1 MHLLFITPYLPSENS
16 GHAGAQL
23 IYRNIVSLAK
33 NHKITLASFINS
45 NEQDEI
51 QPLKQK
57 GISVNTILYPR
68 NQQSIKD
75 KISSGFRN
83 IGPIVSFLMGH
94 EPFFFAKYK
103 KKKMAELISNLV
115 KENIF
120 DIAQVEYNVMYHYV
134 DQIENIPKMIIFH
147 DISTKVYE
155 RGINQGDGTNRRSF
169 AIAKKLEPI
178 IANKFQVVV
187 TLSKEDKSY
196 LFNLGCKT
204 KINVI
209 PPQIRIPQ
217 LIDII
222 KKSNEVC
229 FIGSYNREP
238 NIQAVNILVDE
249 IFPKI
254 NNEIILN
261 IVGMGLSKDTVT
273 KIKGNNRINYLG
285 FIDDIDSFL
294 ATQMLMIAPI
304 RIGAGLK
311 MKIPHALVCSTP
323 VITTDVGAE
332 GIDIN
337 ENNGMWVTTDT
348 IDMIKLINK
357 LLPQNDLLIEKGQ
370 LGRNAVIELFSE
382 GKIIS
387 QFESLYSDLL
397 NK

>member
-1 MHLLFITPYLPSENS
+1 MTPYLPSENS

-23 IYRNIVSLAK
+23 IYRNIVSLAR
-33 NHKITLASFINS
+33 NHNITLASFIDS
-45 NEQDEI
+45 NEQEEKELLEEKDI
-51 QPLKQK
+51 RVHT
-57 GISVNTILYPR
+57 ISYPR
-68 NQQSIKD
+68 NQLSVKGQVA
-75 KISSGFRN
+75 SGIRN
-83 IGPIVSFLMGH
+83 IAPIVSYLTGH

-103 KKKMAELISNLV
+103 KKKMATLISKLIH
-115 KENIF
+115 ENTF
-120 DIAQVEYNVMYHYV
+120 DIAQVEYNVMYHYIA
-134 DQIENIPKMIIFH
+134 QIENIPKLIIFH

-155 RGINQGDGTNRRSF
+155 RGINQGNATNIRSF
-169 AIAKKLEPI
+169 EIAKKLEPI
-178 IANKFQVVV
+178 IANQFQAVV
-187 TLSKEDKSY
+187 TLSKEDRSY
-196 LFNLGCKT
+196 LLDLGCKT
-204 KINVI
+204 KIHVI
-209 PPQIRIPQ
+209 PPQIKIPQ

-222 KKSNEVC
+222 KKTNEVC
-229 FIGSYNREP
+229 FIGSYSREP

-249 IFPKI
+249 IFPKL
-254 NNEIILN
+254 NNEIRLN
-261 IVGMGLSKDTVT
+261 VIGKGLSKDIVT

-337 ENNGMWVTTDT
+337 ENNGMWVTTNI

-357 LLPQNDLLIEKGQ
+357 LLSQNDLLIEKGQ
-370 LGRNAVIELFSE
+370 LGRDAVIELFSE
-382 GKIIS
+382 EKIIS

>member
-1 MHLLFITPYLPSENS
+1 MTPYLPSENS

-23 IYRNIVSLAK
+23 IYRNIVALAR
-33 NHKITLASFINS
+33 NHNITLASFIDS
-45 NEQDEI
+45 NEEEEKE
-51 QPLKQK
+51 LLGQK
-57 GISVNTILYPR
+57 DIRVHTISYPR
-68 NQQSIKD
+68 NQLSVKGQVA
-75 KISSGFRN
+75 SGIRN
-83 IGPIVSFLMGH
+83 ITPIVSYLTGH

-103 KKKMAELISNLV
+103 KKKMAELISKLIH
-115 KENIF
+115 ENTF
-120 DIAQVEYNVMYHYV
+120 DIAQVEYNVMYHYIA
-134 DQIENIPKMIIFH
+134 QIENIPKLITFH

-155 RGINQGDGTNRRSF
+155 RGINQGDTTNIRSF
-169 AIAKKLEPI
+169 EIAKQLEPI
-178 IANKFQVVV
+178 IANQFQAVV
-187 TLSKEDKSY
+187 TLSKEDRSY
-196 LFNLGCKT
+196 LLDLGCRT
-204 KINVI
+204 KIHVI
-209 PPQIRIPQ
+209 PPQIKIPQ

-222 KKSNEVC
+222 KKANEVC

-249 IFPKI
+249 IFPKL
-254 NNEIILN
+254 NNEIKLN
-261 IVGMGLSKDTVT
+261 VIGKGLSKDIVT

-311 MKIPHALVCSTP
+311 MKIPHALACSTP
-323 VITTDVGAE
+323 VVTTDVGAE

-337 ENNGMWVTTDT
+337 EKNGIWVTND
-348 IDMIKLINK
+348 ISDMIKLINK

-382 GKIIS
+382 EKIIS
-387 QFESLYSDLL
+387 QFESLYSELL

>member
-1 MHLLFITPYLPSENS
+1 VNLLFMTPYLPSENS

-23 IYRNIVSLAK
+23 IYRNIVSLAR
-33 NHKITLASFINS
+33 NHNITLASFIDS
-45 NEQDEI
+45 NEQEEKELLEEKDI
-51 QPLKQK
+51 RVHT
-57 GISVNTILYPR
+57 ISYPR
-68 NQQSIKD
+68 NQLSVKGQVA
-75 KISSGFRN
+75 SGIRN
-83 IGPIVSFLMGH
+83 IAPIVSYLTGH

-103 KKKMAELISNLV
+103 KKKMATLISKLIH
-115 KENIF
+115 ENTF
-120 DIAQVEYNVMYHYV
+120 DIAQVEYNVMYHYIA
-134 DQIENIPKMIIFH
+134 QIENIPKLIIFH

-155 RGINQGDGTNRRSF
+155 RGINQGNATNIRSF
-169 AIAKKLEPI
+169 EIAKKLEPI
-178 IANKFQVVV
+178 IANQFQAVV
-187 TLSKEDKSY
+187 TLSKEDRSY
-196 LFNLGCKT
+196 LLDLGCKT
-204 KINVI
+204 KIHVI
-209 PPQIRIPQ
+209 PPQIKIPQ

-222 KKSNEVC
+222 KKTNEVC
-229 FIGSYNREP
+229 FIGSYSREP

-249 IFPKI
+249 IFPKL
-254 NNEIILN
+254 NNEIRLN
-261 IVGMGLSKDTVT
+261 VIGKGLSKDIVT

-337 ENNGMWVTTDT
+337 ENNGMWVTTNI

-357 LLPQNDLLIEKGQ
+357 LLSQNDLLIEKGQ
-370 LGRNAVIELFSE
+370 LGRDAVIELFSE
-382 GKIIS
+382 EKIIS

>member
-1 MHLLFITPYLPSENS
+1 
-16 GHAGAQL
+16 
-23 IYRNIVSLAK
+23 
-33 NHKITLASFINS
+33 LASFIDS
-45 NEQDEI
+45 NEQDEKER
-51 QPLKQK
+51 LEQK
-57 GISVNTILYPR
+57 GIRVHTISYPR
-68 NQQSIKD
+68 NQLSVKG
-75 KISSGFRN
+75 KVSSGFRSV
-83 IGPIVSFLMGH
+83 GPFIDYMLGN
-94 EPFFFAKYK
+94 EPFFFAKYN
-103 KKKMAELISNLV
+103 KKKMADLISKLIHKNT
-115 KENIF
+115 F
-120 DIAQVEYNVMYHYV
+120 DIAQVEYNIMYHYL
-134 DQIENIPKMIIFH
+134 DQIENIPKVINFH

-155 RGINQGDGTNRRSF
+155 RGMNQSDTANRRSF
-169 AIAKKLEPI
+169 EMAKKLEPI
-178 IANKFQVVV
+178 IANQFQAVV
-187 TLSKEDKSY
+187 TLSKEDRSY
-196 LFNLGCKT
+196 LLGLGCKT
-204 KINVI
+204 KIHVI
-209 PPQIRIPQ
+209 PPQIKIPQ

-238 NIQAVNILVDE
+238 NIQAVKILVDE
-249 IFPKI
+249 IFPKL
-254 NNEIILN
+254 NNEIKLN
-261 IVGMGLSKDTVT
+261 IIGKGLSKDIVT

-294 ATQMLMIAPI
+294 STQMLMIAPI

-357 LLPQNDLLIEKGQ
+357 LLSQNDLLIEKGQ
-370 LGRNAVIELFSE
+370 LGRDAVIELFSE
-382 GKIIS
+382 EKIIS